1 MPHPLRSLR
10 NRLTLIFALIVAGAI
25 GSMYVWLSPLGGTVA
40 DGPVQISLRVNNL
53 FNAAYATPGGPEHL
67 QPSIEQDRRNVSAEL
82 RYRF

>member
-1 MPHPLRSLR
+1 MTVYGTR
-10 NRLTLIFALIVAGAI
+10 TGAYAI
-25 GSMYVWLSPLGGTVA
+25 GSMYVWFSPLGGTVA